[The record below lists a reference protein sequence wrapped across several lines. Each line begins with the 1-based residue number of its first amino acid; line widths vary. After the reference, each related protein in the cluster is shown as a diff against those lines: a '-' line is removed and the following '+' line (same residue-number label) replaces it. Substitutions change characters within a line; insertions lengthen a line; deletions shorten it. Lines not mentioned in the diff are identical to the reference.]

1 MIETKITKMLGIE
14 YPIIAAPM
22 FLVSNPEL
30 VAAVSNAGGLGTMP
44 ALNYRKAEEFEDGLK
59 QIKDLTDK
67 PFGINII
74 VNKSNILQDKHLELC
89 MKYNVKMI
97 VTSLG
102 SPKNVIMAA
111 NGTET
116 KVFCDVVDLK
126 YALKVEE
133 MGADA
138 VVAVGAG
145 AGGHAGTTVNSVLVP
160 YLAKNLKIPVI
171 AAGGIADGRTMLS
184 AMALGSQGVYMG
196 TRFIASKEVSVNED
210 YKKTIVE
217 CKPEDIIYTAKV
229 TGTHANFIKTPY
241 LEAIGTELSVFEKF
255 FSKNKFTKKWFKMLK
270 GYKAMKQMETSAG
283 KTKKAWKDVWSAG
296 QTVGLIDNILPA
308 NEIIKNIVEEYEKC
322 KVELP

>member
-1 MIETKITKMLGIE
+1 MIKTEITKMLGIE

-44 ALNYRKAEEFEDGLK
+44 ALNYRKVEDFEEGLK
-59 QIKDLTDK
+59 KTLDLTDK

-74 VNKSNILQDKHLELC
+74 VNKSNIYQDKHLELC

-102 SPKNVIMAA
+102 SPASVIEAAKN
-111 NGTET
+111 TET
-116 KVFCDVVDLK
+116 VVFCDVVDLK
-126 YALKVEE
+126 YAKKVEE

-145 AGGHAGTTVNSVLVP
+145 AGGHAGGTVNSVLVP
-160 YLAKNLKIPVI
+160 YLVKNLKIPVV

-184 AMALGSQGVYMG
+184 AMALGSSGVYLG
-196 TRFIASKEVSVNED
+196 TRFIASDEVVVNEE
-210 YKKTIVE
+210 YKNSIVN

-241 LEAIGTELSVFEKF
+241 LDSMGTDLGFFEKF
-255 FSKNKFTKKWFKMLK
+255 LVKSKLTKKWFKMLK

-283 KTKKAWKDVWSAG
+283 EKKKAWKDVWSAG
-296 QTVGLIDNILPA
+296 QTVGLIDDILPA
-308 NEIIKNIVEEYEKC
+308 SEIVKNIVVEYENC
-322 KVELP
+322 KIELP